1 MELICGLV
9 KKILLLGDTHGCIE
23 ADIIKHFDA
32 ADELWHAGDWSNI
45 ALSDIME
52 KAGKT
57 IRGVWGN
64 VDGQDLRERYPLHN
78 RFTCEGVKVWITHI
92 GGYPGKYNPKLIKD
106 LYSQTPDLFITG
118 HSHILKVM
126 RDKNLK
132 GMLHMN
138 AGAAGRHGFHI
149 MRTMIKFELDNGK
162 IQNVAVIELGKR
174 TEGVEL
180 PPL

>member
-9 KKILLLGDTHGCIE
+9 KNILLLSDTHSCVE
-23 ADIIKHFDA
+23 PDIIKHFAD
-32 ADELWHAGDWSNI
+32 ADEIWHGGDWGNM
-45 ALSDIME
+45 ALSDILE
-52 KAGKT
+52 KTGKT
-57 IRGVWGN
+57 IRSVWGN
-64 VDGQDLRERYPLHN
+64 VDGQDLRTRYPLHN
-78 RFTCEGVKVWITHI
+78 RFTCEGIKVWITHI

-106 LYSQTPDLFITG
+106 LYECIPDLFITG

-138 AGAAGRHGFHI
+138 PGAAGRHGFHI
-149 MRTMIKFELDNGK
+149 MRTMIKFELDAGK

-174 TEGVEL
+174 TEGKEL
-180 PPL
+180 PEI